1 MTVSK
6 QAEMYQKL
14 QEITEALLSQN
25 SETPLTRAIKSL
37 CQQRLDDPLRLIQ
50 PAHEER
56 LLLMQT
62 NWNIG
67 LLWVLQKQSK
77 QLRKVGLPFS
87 HPHFEYR
94 EPFGAWLNAELTL
107 WDSCFDFAD
116 SFDRQNTIKH
126 RTVVDAWFATTLER
140 ILADWQQSSCNQ
152 QKRHHL
158 GQLNEEIR
166 LLCAGVNP
174 FEEDLLEYRERFNLI
189 SFAFAIATPHKEDN
203 NKLRQRRKHFREFT
217 LKPYL
222 DSRSKW
228 AQRLATDAFKKTRLS
243 DGKLELVLG
252 GRQTK
257 TIYPSP
263 TKSFLKQPREK
274 NKSLT
279 IGSA

>member
-14 QEITEALLSQN
+14 QEITEALLSQT

-37 CQQRLDDPLRLIQ
+37 CQTQLDDPLRLIQ

-77 QLRKVGLPFS
+77 ELRKVGLPFS

-116 SFDRQNTIKH
+116 TFNGQNTINH
-126 RTVVDAWFATTLER
+126 QTVVDAWFATTLER
-140 ILADWQQSSCNQ
+140 IVGDWQQSSCNQ

-158 GQLNEEIR
+158 GQLSEEVR
-166 LLCAGVNP
+166 LLRAGVNP
-174 FEEDLLEYRERFNLI
+174 FEGDLPEHRERFNLI
-189 SFAFAIATPHKEDN
+189 NLALAIATPNSRDN
-203 NKLRQRRKHFREFT
+203 NKLRQRRKDFRDFT
-217 LKPYL
+217 WKPYL
-222 DSRSKW
+222 DSRNKW
-228 AQRLATDAFKKTRLS
+228 ARRLAGDAFKKTRLS
-243 DGKLELVLG
+243 DGKLEVVLG
-252 GRQTK
+252 GRQAK
-257 TIYPSP
+257 TLYPSP
-263 TKSFLKQPREK
+263 TKSFLKQPRKK

-279 IGSA
+279 IGST